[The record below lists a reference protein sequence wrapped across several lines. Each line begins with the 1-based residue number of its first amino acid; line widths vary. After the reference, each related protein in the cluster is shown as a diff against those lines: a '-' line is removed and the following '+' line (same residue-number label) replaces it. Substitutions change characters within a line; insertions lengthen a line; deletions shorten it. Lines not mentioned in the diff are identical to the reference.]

1 LSLFI
6 QSHGTKTFFK
16 KDIPPLEKV
25 DHLAIERPLE
35 IALRVKNEETPVSLT
50 MRTPGDDKC
59 LALGYLLAEGIVK
72 SKLDIDWENFRE
84 GQMEDKV
91 YIPLIKTP
99 KNLKGLERGT
109 VMNSSCGVCGKTSLE
124 GLDSLEVKE
133 KNFKNFFFS
142 HHFLYGLPEKLKERQ
157 SVFKKTGGLHGAAL
171 VDENGQL
178 LAIKEDVGRH
188 NAVDKLFG
196 LCFLNNIET
205 EGRILLLSGRA
216 SYELLQKAAR
226 AKISLVAAIGPP
238 SSMAVS
244 LAKKYSMT
252 LVGFLKDNS
261 FNCYEGE
268 KRISYE

>member
-1 LSLFI
+1 M
-6 QSHGTKTFFK
+6 KTFFK
-16 KDIPPLEKV
+16 KDGLPLEKE
-25 DHLAIERPLE
+25 DHLAIESPLE
-35 IALRVKNEETPVSLT
+35 IALRIKNEETPVSLT
-50 MRTPGDDKC
+50 MRTPGDDSC
-59 LALGYLLAEGIVK
+59 LALGYLLAEGIIK

-84 GQMEDKV
+84 NKKIDKV

-133 KNFKNFFFS
+133 KISKEFSFS
-142 HHFLYGLPEKLKERQ
+142 HNLLYGLPEKLKESQ

-171 VDENGQL
+171 IDENGQL
-178 LAIKEDVGRH
+178 LVIKEDVGRH

-196 LCFLNNIET
+196 FCFLNNIET

-216 SYELLQKAAR
+216 SYELIQKAAR
-226 AKISLVAAIGPP
+226 AKNSLVASIGAP
-238 SSMAVS
+238 SSMAVA
-244 LAKKYSMT
+244 LAKKYNMT